1 MNTTRF
7 YMYND
12 TRRIMRHRRQRV
24 FVRQLLGGFALVL
37 VAAFSIGY
45 FGA

>member
-1 MNTTRF
+1 MSGLSIL
-7 YMYND
+7 M
-12 TRRIMRHRRQRV
+12 HVV
-24 FVRQLLGGFALVL
+24 FVRQVLGGFALVL

>member
-12 TRRIMRHRRQRV
+12 TRRIMRNRAQRV
-24 FVRQLLGGFALVL
+24 FVRQLLGGLALVM
-37 VAAFSIGY
+37 VAAFSVGY

>member
-1 MNTTRF
+1 M
-7 YMYND
+7 
-12 TRRIMRHRRQRV
+12 HVV
-24 FVRQLLGGFALVL
+24 FVRQVLGGFALVL